1 MVEHRQSLRKPPD
14 RPIDVLD
21 LITGRPIGRVGNLS
35 VDGMLLISQRA
46 LPANALYQ
54 LSFNLPA
61 VDGSGAR
68 PLEIGV
74 NEQWGER
81 ASAPGQFWTGFHIID
96 ISPEDQDRLT
106 AWINSSRA

>member
-1 MVEHRQSLRKPPD
+1 MVEHRQSVRKPPD
-14 RPIDVLD
+14 RPIEVLD
-21 LITGRPIGRVGNLS
+21 VITGRPIGRVGNLS

-46 LPANALYQ
+46 LPANALFQ
-54 LSFNLPA
+54 LSFSLPSA
-61 VDGSGAR
+61 DGAGSR

-96 ISPEDQDRLT
+96 ISREDQERLT
-106 AWINSSRA
+106 AWVMSSRG

>member
-1 MVEHRQSLRKPPD
+1 MVEHRQSVRKPPD

-21 LITGRPIGRVGNLS
+21 VITGRPIGRVGNLS

-46 LPANALYQ
+46 LPANALFQ
-54 LSFNLPA
+54 LSFSLPSS
-61 VDGSGAR
+61 DGSGSR

-96 ISPEDQDRLT
+96 ISREDQERLT
-106 AWINSSRA
+106 AWVTSSRG